1 MVKRSVLLQ
10 ENGDF
15 LKIYRFADEGGR
27 PIEVVRRLTAAIL
40 DFNTC
45 FQAFLDRRRKTGY
58 KRSMPAETGQV
69 IAVISTR

>member
-45 FQAFLDRRRKTGY
+45 FGGASTEALKTG
-58 KRSMPAETGQV
+58 S
-69 IAVISTR
+69 